1 MPYILPY
8 IYYIS
13 RMKDKKPL
21 LPPTPPLSDIEVTVH
36 RMLLKRMTEIL
47 NLKILYGLDEE

>member
-1 MPYILPY
+1 
-8 IYYIS
+8 
-13 RMKDKKPL
+13 MKDKKPL